1 MFIDWSEMD
10 KTGALCA
17 EQMLYV
23 RALQAM
29 GLCESLAG
37 EGGEALLARAEK
49 MRALVNE
56 YFWDAEK
63 GAFIDS
69 FSSGRRHVTR
79 HANIF
84 AVLFD
89 LAAPERQKS
98 ILENVLHNAAVT
110 ALTTPYFKFFEMDA
124 LCKLG
129 CQEEVTKAV
138 RAYWGG
144 MVDLGATS
152 IWEQFDPNAQGVE
165 LRQAISGAQLQS
177 ERREWERPLLQRLED
192 Q

>member
-1 MFIDWSEMD
+1 M
-10 KTGALCA
+10 
-17 EQMLYV
+17 
-23 RALQAM
+23 
-29 GLCESLAG
+29 
-37 EGGEALLARAEK
+37 
-49 MRALVNE
+49 
-56 YFWDAEK
+56 
-63 GAFIDS
+63 
-69 FSSGRRHVTR
+69 TR

-144 MVDLGATS
+144 MVDLGAPS

-165 LRQAISGAQLQS
+165 HYAMYGSRFACSLCHAWGAGPIYLLGRYYLGRAPHRAPV
-177 ERREWERPLLQRLED
+177 RRL
-192 Q
+192 